1 MNAHLLQAVQL
12 TWSADLRVT
21 RAEGDCEGVLHQPAS
36 VLRGQPLPTALGV
49 SAEQALALD
58 RQARE
63 AGPSVEF
70 LYAQLGGGPPTP
82 LRLVLGLE
90 QGEAA
95 AGVVNLRALLEGAP
109 PVQLSRISSSLSH
122 EMRNPLSS
130 VKMAVQT
137 LARHAGL
144 SERDRRRLT
153 IANREI
159 RTLER
164 MLWLLSEY
172 GREEGSPL
180 ELHAPWSLVQEAAAL
195 VAPELEE
202 RRLSVEVAQPPQ
214 VPRVR
219 ADAPRLRHV
228 LSQVLLN
235 AAMGY
240 PEGSRVEV
248 AIRPAPEPGRVH
260 VVLSDPATSL
270 APEELGSAFEPFCG
284 RLARGTGLSLATLR
298 RIMLSQGGDVSV
310 EAGAQQGVVLTLTF
324 AV

>member
-21 RAEGDCEGVLHQPAS
+21 RAEGDCEGVLHHTAAELQE
-36 VLRGQPLPTALGV
+36 QPLHEVLGV
-49 SAEQALALD
+49 SAEQAQALD
-58 RQARE
+58 RRARE
-63 AGPSVEF
+63 GGHTVEF
-70 LYAQLGGGPPTP
+70 LYAQLGEGAPTP

-95 AGVVNLRALLEGAP
+95 AGVVDLRAMLEGAP
-109 PVQLSRISSSLSH
+109 PVQLSRLSSSLSH

-144 SERDRRRLT
+144 SDRDKRRLT

-202 RRLSVEVAQPPQ
+202 RRLSVQVVQPPQ

-235 AAMGY
+235 STLGY
-240 PEGSRVEV
+240 PEGSSVEV
-248 AIRPAPEPGRVH
+248 LIRPEPEARQVH
-260 VVLSDPATSL
+260 VVLRDPATSL
-270 APEELGSAFEPFCG
+270 PPEELGSVFEPFCG
-284 RLARGTGLSLATLR
+284 RLARGAGLSLATLR
-298 RIMLSQGGDVSV
+298 RIMLRQGGNISV
-310 EAGAQQGVVLTLTF
+310 EAGAEQGVVLTLTF
-324 AV
+324 VM